1 MPSLPYLFF
10 VLVVE
15 ILACKNRKD
24 ENIKGIQIF
33 NTEVKFKDRACY
45 RLAGQSPDEI
55 MAKITASLHQR
66 FEISH
71 KIPLN
76 PNPLKKT
83 SNMIV
88 MI

>member
-1 MPSLPYLFF
+1 MCPLSLIFF

-33 NTEVKFKDRACY
+33 NTEVKFKDRAWN
-45 RLAGQSPDEI
+45 RLAGQSPGEI
-55 MAKITASLHQR
+55 TAKITASLHQR
-66 FEISH
+66 SEISH

-76 PNPLKKT
+76 PTPLKKT